1 MTKSADD
8 FEPKPFAKK
17 CCVRCNLQSGVTA
30 TITIVF
36 GWTIMQSLGEL
47 QFHCLSLPIINC
59 CDLYLLVMFTKRVSK
74 ALNGEIASLAKLF
87 TTEVNFAMEY

>member
-1 MTKSADD
+1 
-8 FEPKPFAKK
+8 
-17 CCVRCNLQSGVTA
+17 
-30 TITIVF
+30 
-36 GWTIMQSLGEL
+36 MQSLRKTAIHG
-47 QFHCLSLPIINC
+47 LSLPIINC